1 MAGTGVGKFSSTASN
16 NTSNLTVNFAENM
29 APSNV
34 NNAARELMGHM
45 RDMYEQL
52 GDGYFEFGDGD
63 GEYTVARSDANTI
76 TITGT
81 GDITSVYYVGRK
93 IRITDGGANV
103 LEGVIN
109 ASSHSSTTQTIDL
122 TGIDLASG
130 TPTKVELGID
140 TAAFGGKV
148 ILDDDGDTYIEAPTD
163 DTIDIYVAGAKDFVI
178 TANTFTAESGSTIA
192 AQALT
197 ATTVTASGIVKTDD
211 TTNATSTTDGS
222 LQTDGGLSVALDAVI
237 GDDLFMKSDAAVI
250 HFGADSDVTMTHVA
264 DAGLTIASAGNL
276 HTLQLQSNDADE
288 NEGPVLQMF
297 RNSGSP
303 VDDDILGKIKFAGLD
318 GAGNAT
324 TYGRIETLIMEE
336 ANGSED
342 ATMEFRIMSGGTER
356 NVLELDRGEVIINE
370 DGQNIDFRV
379 ESDDRTHMFHIDSAN
394 NNARFDSTN
403 TDVSQE
409 VYGLTPLVQIRGNHP
424 NNASLLISEHVA
436 DANGASLFFYK
447 SRNTAPGSFTSVA
460 ANDALGVIHFI
471 ADDGSDA
478 GSKAA
483 LIACEIDGTP
493 GTNDTPGRLT
503 FYTTADGAA
512 DSTERMRLDNYGTLI
527 IGSTAKAGANAERLH
542 VTGTTDV
549 NDICF
554 FTSSHLDGSSQ
565 ITIQNSARDT
575 GDTDGVAVVQF
586 GLGDGNAAMRAY
598 KVSDTMTASNRDI
611 GLQFMVQRDNAM
623 AVRFQIADNGDL
635 TATDTSIGS
644 LSDVRLKKD
653 IVDLDYSID
662 TFKALKPRKFNWKNV
677 AEHGGETNRLGFIAQ
692 ELKEIDPYW
701 VNEQKA
707 VKKPDDVLEPATY
720 YVGDVL
726 YTEKDQEVI
735 DGNKNVGDVKV
746 AGDVLPDGK
755 KVGDI
760 KTEATYTY
768 QYEKGNGSDYD
779 LLNDGSELD
788 NVEMIAKLG
797 KKDAMYIS
805 VIQQLIARI
814 EALEA

>member
-1 MAGTGVGKFSSTASN
+1 
-16 NTSNLTVNFAENM
+16 
-29 APSNV
+29 
-34 NNAARELMGHM
+34 
-45 RDMYEQL
+45 
-52 GDGYFEFGDGD
+52 
-63 GEYTVARSDANTI
+63 
-76 TITGT
+76 
-81 GDITSVYYVGRK
+81 
-93 IRITDGGANV
+93 
-103 LEGVIN
+103 
-109 ASSHSSTTQTIDL
+109 
-122 TGIDLASG
+122 
-130 TPTKVELGID
+130 
-140 TAAFGGKV
+140 
-148 ILDDDGDTYIEAPTD
+148 
-163 DTIDIYVAGAKDFVI
+163 
-178 TANTFTAESGSTIA
+178 
-192 AQALT
+192 
-197 ATTVTASGIVKTDD
+197 
-211 TTNATSTTDGS
+211 
-222 LQTDGGLSVALDAVI
+222 
-237 GDDLFMKSDAAVI
+237 MKSDAAVI

-554 FTSSHLDGSSQ
+554 
-565 ITIQNSARDT
+565 
-575 GDTDGVAVVQF
+575 
-586 GLGDGNAAMRAY
+586 
-598 KVSDTMTASNRDI
+598 
-611 GLQFMVQRDNAM
+611 
-623 AVRFQIADNGDL
+623 
-635 TATDTSIGS
+635 
-644 LSDVRLKKD
+644 
-653 IVDLDYSID
+653 
-662 TFKALKPRKFNWKNV
+662 
-677 AEHGGETNRLGFIAQ
+677 
-692 ELKEIDPYW
+692 
-701 VNEQKA
+701 
-707 VKKPDDVLEPATY
+707 
-720 YVGDVL
+720 
-726 YTEKDQEVI
+726 
-735 DGNKNVGDVKV
+735 
-746 AGDVLPDGK
+746 
-755 KVGDI
+755 
-760 KTEATYTY
+760 
-768 QYEKGNGSDYD
+768 
-779 LLNDGSELD
+779 
-788 NVEMIAKLG
+788 
-797 KKDAMYIS
+797 
-805 VIQQLIARI
+805 
-814 EALEA
+814 